1 MKPHPHKPAKR
12 PPAFI
17 SANAVYSWQEL
28 CRRLRWKE
36 HAARQARLKG
46 LRLVLFGREKFCLG
60 EDVLAFFRRLADRQ
74 QDLIDLKSNG
84 GGVEP

>member
-1 MKPHPHKPAKR
+1 MKTPPHKPVKR
-12 PPAFI
+12 APAVI

-36 HAARQARLKG
+36 HAARQARVKG

-60 EDVLAFFRRLADRQ
+60 SDVLKFFERLAEQ
-74 QDLIDLKSNG
+74 QAESRSSG
-84 GGVEP
+84 AEGQP